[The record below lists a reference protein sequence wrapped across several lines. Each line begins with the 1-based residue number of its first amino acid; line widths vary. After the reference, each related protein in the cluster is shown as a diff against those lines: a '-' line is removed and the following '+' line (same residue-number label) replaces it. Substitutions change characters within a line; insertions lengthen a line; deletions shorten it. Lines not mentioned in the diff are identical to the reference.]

1 MSVMA
6 WLRAHQRALFFLCSL
21 LVVGGATSVFRLP
34 VALFPDVQFPRV
46 VVSFDAGDRPAEQM
60 VLQVTRPA
68 EEAVRRVAGVRDVRS
83 ATTRVTAD
91 ISVSFDWGT
100 DMRRAALVL
109 SAALTQVLPAMP
121 VGTSID
127 LRRMDPTVFPILAYS
142 ISSDTLSLAKLT
154 DLATYQLRPILSA
167 VPGVANVQVVGGA
180 QDEFHVDVDPL

>member
-46 VVSFDAGDRPAEQM
+46 VVSFEAGDRPAEQM

-68 EEAVRRVAGVRDVRS
+68 EESVRRVAGVRDVRS
-83 ATTRVTAD
+83 ATSRGAADVSVT
-91 ISVSFDWGT
+91 FDWGT
-100 DMRRAALVL
+100 DMRRAALEL
-109 SAALTQVLPAMP
+109 GAALSQVLPSMP
-121 VGTSID
+121 PGTTLD

-142 ISSDTLSLAKLT
+142 VSSDSVRLPK
-154 DLATYQLRPILSA
+154 
-167 VPGVANVQVVGGA
+167 
-180 QDEFHVDVDPL
+180 